1 MAFIERRLLDCVA
14 YGTQGGPTWVT
25 RRIRLKSGII
35 RRNAQRSRPAYRYVV
50 LYQNL
55 NEEDHYSIMEAFNA
69 CMGGVHGFRLR
80 DWADYRATNEFV
92 TVGTG
97 VEQTVQLAK
106 LYEFGNQN
114 ISRPIKKL
122 VSASLTANGSPITA
136 TVNLNT
142 GMATF
147 TATNGHTVRW
157 SGEFDVP
164 VMFEQDEALFEAVT
178 RLSSGL
184 ALTSD
189 ISLIEDLSV

>member
-122 VSASLTANGSPITA
+122 VSASLTANGSPIAA

-147 TATNGHTVRW
+147 TATNGHIVRW

>member
-122 VSASLTANGSPITA
+122 VSASLTANGSPIAA

>member
-122 VSASLTANGSPITA
+122 VSASLTANGSPIAA

-147 TATNGHTVRW
+147 TAPNGHTVRW

>member
-147 TATNGHTVRW
+147 TATNGHIVRW